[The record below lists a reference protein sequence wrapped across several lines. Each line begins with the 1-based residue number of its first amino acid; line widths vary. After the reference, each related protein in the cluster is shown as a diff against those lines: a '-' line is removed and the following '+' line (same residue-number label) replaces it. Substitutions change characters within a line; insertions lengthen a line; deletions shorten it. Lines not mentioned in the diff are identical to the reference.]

1 MDVETTA
8 NCTCLNL
15 RKASRAV
22 TQFYDEV
29 FKPVGLRVT
38 QFSLLALVANK
49 GPAGMKE
56 LAKLLVMDR
65 TTLTRNLKPLIDQ
78 GFLEVIESDDRRQRP
93 IAITSRGR
101 NRLAQALPL
110 WREAQNRVVANLGRE
125 KWAGLLQSLSATV
138 SATTHE

>member
-22 TQFYDEV
+22 TQFYDEA
-29 FKPVGLRVT
+29 FKPVGLRAT
-38 QFSLLALVANK
+38 QFSLLALVANR

-65 TTLTRNLKPLIDQ
+65 TTLTRNLRPLIDQ
-78 GFLEVIESDDRRQRP
+78 GFLEVIECDDRRQRP
-93 IAITSRGR
+93 IAITSRGL

-125 KWAGLLQSLSATV
+125 SWVGLLQGLSATV
-138 SATTHE
+138 SATTQE

>member
-22 TQFYDEV
+22 TKFYDDA

-38 QFSLLALVANK
+38 QFSLLAMVANR

-78 GFLEVIESDDRRQRP
+78 GFLEVIECDDRRQRP

-101 NRLAQALPL
+101 NRLAKALPL

-125 KWAGLLQSLSATV
+125 TWVGLLQSLSATV